1 MRNPLKILAV
11 PGSVRASSFNRGLL
25 VAARNIDP
33 SEIEIEIYEGLGE
46 LPIFSQDLEGEN
58 MPARASELDRALRNA
73 DAVLIAT
80 PEYTGSIPGGL
91 KNLLDWAARPFGNGA
106 FQGKPTAIIGASP
119 GQYGAARSVEMTKNI
134 LGALGATPADILMAT
149 FGGPTVVLI
158 PGVALGL
165 LPSDNMTALSIPGPT
180 GVGVLALASIG
191 LIRRRRE
198 QA

>member
-25 VAARNIDP
+25 VAARNIGQ

-119 GQYGAARSVEMTKNI
+119 GQYGAARSVEMTTKI
-134 LGALGATPADILMAT
+134 VGALGANVLERNL
-149 FGGPTVVLI
+149 TVSRAMDRFDSDGTLSDEMVKRSLEDVLT
-158 PGVALGL
+158 GL
-165 LPSDNMTALSIPGPT
+165 SDLARRPVTA
-180 GVGVLALASIG
+180 
-191 LIRRRRE
+191 
-198 QA
+198 